1 MGAGRGGEAV
11 HFEEVY
17 KPTLWIKGEKWWEPK
32 EGFWA
37 GVKGIKQSLSDKI
50 NRTRFV
56 VGCTAFCLGQLG
68 GQLYPSS
75 GCQLKQKTPWTVEWL
90 RCVLLEMLP
99 YRWIKKALLMCS
111 PRSSYFCI
119 LLQCVLFIVTLISQT
134 WIIWRIHSLF
144 SKCSL
149 ECFAYSRHS
158 VNTFLTTGGMPL
170 FEWMMWHA
178 DRKSWNLRPRLGL
191 ERVLLFF
198 LSNSSAGKCS
208 LQAIMKVQENFQK

>member
-1 MGAGRGGEAV
+1 MYSFLPWSAG
-11 HFEEVY
+11 
-17 KPTLWIKGEKWWEPK
+17 
-32 EGFWA
+32 
-37 GVKGIKQSLSDKI
+37 
-50 NRTRFV
+50 
-56 VGCTAFCLGQLG
+56 
-68 GQLYPSS
+68 
-75 GCQLKQKTPWTVEWL
+75 WTVVPFTWMSTEAENTL
-90 RCVLLEMLP
+90 NSGVVEMCAAWDASLQMD
-99 YRWIKKALLMCS
+99 KKALLMCS